1 MTVRTARVTSLL
13 RPIFEAKSAVAW
25 GISALWV
32 LIVGLTFNVGGSST
46 VGLIAVTATMTLMRW
61 RSASRL
67 ARRQMSLIGR
77 PTQIIKASELL
88 AAMPKMGNNLWLGWG
103 WDWQPSHT
111 ALAYEVRKRDLSEI
125 YPPQWLLKLMGIKR
139 NQPMSAAGN
148 GFTAW
153 NLQRRMSWLPL
164 TR

>member
-1 MTVRTARVTSLL
+1 
-13 RPIFEAKSAVAW
+13 
-25 GISALWV
+25 
-32 LIVGLTFNVGGSST
+32 
-46 VGLIAVTATMTLMRW
+46 
-61 RSASRL
+61 
-67 ARRQMSLIGR
+67 MSLIGR

-139 NQPMSAAGN
+139 NPADERGWQWIHGLEPAEKDVLAPIDSLKGHCAVIATTGAIKTRLAALIITQLVARGDTVVVSDPK
-148 GFTAW
+148 G
-153 NLQRRMSWLPL
+153 RP
-164 TR
+164 